1 MGHLRP
7 DSVVSVVVIIMTAV
21 RASPAF
27 PVSRVLAYAVN
38 MRHLIYSSK
47 RAQALCLPPTSP
59 RQPRWTGSVKVTA
72 TLPTRLAGSGQVDVL
87 CLRKVETST
96 TPIGYL
102 EDPPVYPE
110 FALRSPT
117 SILTPRIPAFPAAS
131 HPLHSSLPHPCLLR
145 PTSLPPADS
154 WPFSSP
160 FAPPCGISGGQKG
173 DDSACGKNTP
183 SPSRG
188 HPHIR
193 PG

>member
-21 RASPAF
+21 RASPAL

-72 TLPTRLAGSGQVDVL
+72 TLPTRPAGSGQVDVL
-87 CLRKVETST
+87 CLRKVEIST

-110 FALRSPT
+110 FAPRSPT

-131 HPLHSSLPHPCLLR
+131 PSPSLFPASSLPLA
-145 PTSLPPADS
+145 SNLPA
-154 WPFSSP
+154 
-160 FAPPCGISGGQKG
+160 
-173 DDSACGKNTP
+173 AC
-183 SPSRG
+183 
-188 HPHIR
+188 
-193 PG
+193 